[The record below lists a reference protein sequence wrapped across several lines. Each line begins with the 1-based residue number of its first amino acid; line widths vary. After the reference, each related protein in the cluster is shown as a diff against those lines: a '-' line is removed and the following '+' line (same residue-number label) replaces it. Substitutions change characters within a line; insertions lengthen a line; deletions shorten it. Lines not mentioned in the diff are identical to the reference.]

1 MVDFRVENENKIKLN
16 LNSEDGYIR
25 LTIEK
30 INNEIII
37 KSETSDPL
45 KKKVDE
51 ILNDIRVEMRE
62 RNIEVKLENDKEKEQ
77 KEKQESDR
85 RSKKEGDDRNGSDTR
100 DEERGRDKQRNDEQD
115 TGK

>member
-37 KSETSDPL
+37 NSDTSDSL
-45 KKKVDE
+45 KKRVDE

-62 RNIEVKLENDKEKEQ
+62 RNIEVKLDNDKEKEQ

-85 RSKKEGDDRNGSDTR
+85 KSKKEEDDRSGSDTR
-100 DEERGRDKQRNDEQD
+100 DEERRRNEQRNDEQNA
-115 TGK
+115 GK